1 MPALLRKFALIV
13 TFTIVASIGGVVAG
27 LVILVAGALF
37 YNTGF
42 QFPVSFYGS
51 IAVVIVSIG
60 KYQLDKSEY
69 KPKSEVVIVPAP
81 IPSPR
86 TYRRGP
92 LIVLT

>member
-1 MPALLRKFALIV
+1 MLTLLRTFALFI
-13 TFTIVASIGGVVAG
+13 TFTIVAALGGVVTGLIIFTAG
-27 LVILVAGALF
+27 GIF

-51 IAVVIVSIG
+51 IAVIIVSMG

-69 KPKSEVVIVPAP
+69 KPKPEVVTASAP

-86 TYRRGP
+86 NYRRGP
-92 LIVLT
+92 LIVLS